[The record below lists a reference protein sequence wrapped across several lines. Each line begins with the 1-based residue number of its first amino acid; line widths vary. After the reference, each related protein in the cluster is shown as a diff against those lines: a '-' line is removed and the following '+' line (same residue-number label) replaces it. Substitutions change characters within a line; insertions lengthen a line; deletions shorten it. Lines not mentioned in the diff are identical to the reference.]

1 MQSLH
6 ALLVST
12 GTVTLA
18 EIGDKTQL
26 LALLLAAR
34 YRKPWPIAWGI
45 LAATVVNHALSAW
58 LGAELTELL
67 RRSLKGNASPP
78 SAPARKPAQAL
89 RWTGRPEGRRC
100 RRDRPRRGRE
110 RRTGRANLR

>member
-1 MQSLH
+1 MFSLQ

-34 YRKPWPIAWGI
+34 YRKPWPIALGI
-45 LAATVVNHALSAW
+45 LAA
-58 LGAELTELL
+58 
-67 RRSLKGNASPP
+67 
-78 SAPARKPAQAL
+78 
-89 RWTGRPEGRRC
+89 
-100 RRDRPRRGRE
+100 
-110 RRTGRANLR
+110 

>member
-1 MQSLH
+1 MLSLQ

-34 YRKPWPIAWGI
+34 FRRPWPIVAGI
-45 LAATVVNHALSAW
+45 TRLIQ
-58 LGAELTELL
+58 E
-67 RRSLKGNASPP
+67 
-78 SAPARKPAQAL
+78 
-89 RWTGRPEGRRC
+89 
-100 RRDRPRRGRE
+100 
-110 RRTGRANLR
+110 